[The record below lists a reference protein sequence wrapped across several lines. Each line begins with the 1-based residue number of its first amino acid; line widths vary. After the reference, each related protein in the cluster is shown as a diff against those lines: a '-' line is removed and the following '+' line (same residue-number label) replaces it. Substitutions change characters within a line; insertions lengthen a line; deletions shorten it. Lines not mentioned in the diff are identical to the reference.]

1 MRKVITICIFCVAF
15 TFNSKAQ
22 AQQKDT
28 KMEYIEIAKFK
39 LKEGFTDTEFLE
51 AEKLLRNGEIKTFDG
66 YRGRNLYKDSENNW
80 VIILKTTDKKS
91 MDELLQR
98 LKEKLP
104 ESFKPYASMIDFSTM
119 RMEFYQEQNIN

>member
-1 MRKVITICIFCVAF
+1 MRKVITMCVFCIAF
-15 TFNSKAQ
+15 MFNSKTQ
-22 AQQKDT
+22 AQQQTT

-51 AEKLLRNGEIKTFDG
+51 AEKLLRNGEIQTFDG
-66 YRGRNLYKDSENNW
+66 YICRNLYKDSENNW
-80 VIILKTTDKKS
+80 VIILKTADKKS
-91 MDELLQR
+91 METLLQR

-104 ESFKPYASMIDFSTM
+104 DSFKPYASMIDFSTI